1 MAVTLAYSI
10 TMIDF
15 NTETAIALLD
25 STNEFP
31 VDFDDAWQWLGYATK
46 QKAEKK
52 LKQNFEEGIDFLTKG
67 LKSSTGGRPSEL
79 IALTVDC
86 FKSLGMTA
94 GTEQGK
100 QIRKYFLECEKLA
113 KQKPDALT
121 ELQILARTVA
131 RMAEQEQRVLEQ
143 ERRASEQQK
152 QLEEA
157 QTRLTAIEAEQG
169 RYFSPSGSKY
179 TILGFAK
186 KHGLE
191 ISLATSSEKGRKA
204 ASMCRTKGIDIERIN
219 DPRFGHVGLYPE
231 SVLIEVFR

>member
-1 MAVTLAYSI
+1 
-10 TMIDF
+10 MIDF
-15 NTETAIALLD
+15 STETAIALLNSGND
-25 STNEFP
+25 YP
-31 VDFDDAWQWLGYATK
+31 VDLDEAWQWLGYATK

-52 LKQNFEEGIDFLTKG
+52 LKQNFEEGIDYTLIQMVKRVEG
-67 LKSSTGGRPSEL
+67 NNGGGSTRYNQ
-79 IALTVDC
+79 IMLTVDC

-100 QIRKYFLECEKLA
+100 QIRKYFLECEKIA

-143 ERRASEQQK
+143 EHRASEQQK
-152 QLEEA
+152 LLEQAE
-157 QTRLTAIEAEQG
+157 TRLTAIEAEQG

-179 TILGFAK
+179 TVLGFAK
-186 KHGLE
+186 KQGLE

-204 ASMCRTKGIDIERIN
+204 ASMCRKRGIDIERIN
-219 DPRFGHVGLYPE
+219 DPRFGSVGLYPE